1 MTDKA
6 RNEQHHCYM
15 DGELLMFC
23 TLYPQHVEVHKERY
37 ICVCPVDVWSAGA
50 ITEALTS
57 GSVGMLNLPSG

>member
-1 MTDKA
+1 
-6 RNEQHHCYM
+6 M

-23 TLYPQHVEVHKERY
+23 TLYQQHVEVHKERY

-57 GSVGMLNLPSG
+57 GSVGMLDLPSG